1 MSKIIEPK
9 SNSTD
14 SIAFDKMDDIQ
25 ESASR
30 ETQPLTM
37 DANSFAVHPKV
48 DLESFDMDYTNHNE
62 TNGKFD
68 GGSAWA
74 KNLPPSWVAYIFPP
88 NTPRSVLLMR
98 KENLAVPACYLCVGL
113 LQGLSGPF
121 LNIYPRFLGAT
132 EAQQTTIASIR
143 SLPAVFKLGF
153 GFLSDTVPFMGYRRK
168 SYMFIGWLMSSLSMI
183 ALLTTNLNGIVDDD
197 TGDLVPSDNA
207 PTIGFLSVTIF
218 LFGTGFW
225 FADVMGDSIVA
236 EKAKLEPVAT
246 RGQLQSTCYACRFF
260 GLMVSAPV
268 SSVIYSTLG
277 PKAIVVMMAVTPLLM
292 LPFIYNFWERKDV
305 EVKSTQEQCG
315 EIWRTV
321 CSRAVWQP
329 MGFVYIYNVLQI
341 GNAAWREY
349 LMSILRFTDNQMNLL
364 FIISLVLLYAGV
376 MAYKFYFINWSWR
389 SVYVTTT
396 MLNTVFSSLQVLL
409 IYGITFGLSPF
420 LFALGDEFF
429 ADFISGIQFLPTTIM
444 MVHLC
449 PSGSEGASYAMFTT
463 ANNAALGLASTLS
476 TVVLRIWD
484 VSKETMLSGDLS
496 GLVKLTILTTILQT
510 SGILFVK
517 MLPNTREDLTKL
529 HKDPLSG
536 SKVGGFIFL
545 AITFSSIMSSVVVG
559 LLNIFAPGWAGES
572 R

>member
-1 MSKIIEPK
+1 
-9 SNSTD
+9 
-14 SIAFDKMDDIQ
+14 
-25 ESASR
+25 
-30 ETQPLTM
+30 
-37 DANSFAVHPKV
+37 
-48 DLESFDMDYTNHNE
+48 
-62 TNGKFD
+62 
-68 GGSAWA
+68 
-74 KNLPPSWVAYIFPP
+74 
-88 NTPRSVLLMR
+88 
-98 KENLAVPACYLCVGL
+98 
-113 LQGLSGPF
+113 
-121 LNIYPRFLGAT
+121 
-132 EAQQTTIASIR
+132 
-143 SLPAVFKLGF
+143 
-153 GFLSDTVPFMGYRRK
+153 
-168 SYMFIGWLMSSLSMI
+168 
-183 ALLTTNLNGIVDDD
+183 
-197 TGDLVPSDNA
+197 
-207 PTIGFLSVTIF
+207 
-218 LFGTGFW
+218 
-225 FADVMGDSIVA
+225 
-236 EKAKLEPVAT
+236 
-246 RGQLQSTCYACRFF
+246 
-260 GLMVSAPV
+260 
-268 SSVIYSTLG
+268 
-277 PKAIVVMMAVTPLLM
+277 
-292 LPFIYNFWERKDV
+292 
-305 EVKSTQEQCG
+305 
-315 EIWRTV
+315 
-321 CSRAVWQP
+321 
-329 MGFVYIYNVLQI
+329 VLQI

-364 FIISLVLLYAGV
+364 FIISYVLLYAGV

-463 ANNAALGLASTLS
+463 VHNAALGLASTLS